1 LRWNAHSL
9 RGNRCPGRGFSED
22 LTRFGTFG
30 GQPRLGFGPFAL
42 WAITSSATAA
52 AATTALCCLAGLN
65 RFFEIRRDARRII
78 REVGLM

>member
-9 RGNRCPGRGFSED
+9 RWNRCPGRGFSED

-52 AATTALCCLAGLN
+52 ATTAALCCLAGLN
-65 RFFEIRRDARRII
+65 RFFEIRHDARRII
-78 REVGLM
+78 GQVGLM